1 MHVSTCARLFEY
13 IIRTDDPFFLE
24 NRWLFRRKT
33 PILPIASSSNTQ
45 RTCSMSSQ
53 IKKKRVNTSTWRRCI
68 NRLKV
73 FYKEFILKISTVTV
87 FLRYVLPSFILFNI
101 RLNELSSSPVT
112 SLSGW
117 REMETKRGHIQLVAT
132 CLREWYSVIGH
143 IRIRCRITVP
153 NITAKYCLFTCYF
166 GP

>member
-1 MHVSTCARLFEY
+1 MNKLHSLVMHTLYMFRHALVFLNMLFERM
-13 IIRTDDPFFLE
+13 IHFFSKIVGCFVAKHPFY
-24 NRWLFRRKT
+24 RSHHQATPRKHVQCRVK
-33 PILPIASSSNTQ
+33 SKQ
-45 RTCSMSSQ
+45 
-53 IKKKRVNTSTWRRCI
+53 KRVNTSAWRRCI

-101 RLNELSSSPVT
+101 RLNQLSSSPVT

-132 CLREWYSVIGH
+132 CLRE
-143 IRIRCRITVP
+143 
-153 NITAKYCLFTCYF
+153 
-166 GP
+166 